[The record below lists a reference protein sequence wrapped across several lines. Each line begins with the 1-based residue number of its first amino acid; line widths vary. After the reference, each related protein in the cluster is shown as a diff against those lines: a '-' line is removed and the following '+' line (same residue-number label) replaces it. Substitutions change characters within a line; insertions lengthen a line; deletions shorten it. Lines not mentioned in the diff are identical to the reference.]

1 MVLET
6 AHKFFA
12 LYRIIQLKHQLNCL
26 EAQTNSGQEESSI
39 KLYLPT
45 WAAGHDDMRG
55 DDEVGDGVEGDG
67 HGHGHVLQQAA
78 VRVQQRRGH
87 VLRRPVTQ
95 SHQHLLVGTIHDHN
109 L

>member
-1 MVLET
+1 
-6 AHKFFA
+6 
-12 LYRIIQLKHQLNCL
+12 
-26 EAQTNSGQEESSI
+26 
-39 KLYLPT
+39 
-45 WAAGHDDMRG
+45 MRG

-95 SHQHLLVGTIHDHN
+95 SHQHLQWGQSMIHDQN
-109 L
+109 LLAVWFAKILKNAFWILGLIFAD

>member
-1 MVLET
+1 
-6 AHKFFA
+6 
-12 LYRIIQLKHQLNCL
+12 
-26 EAQTNSGQEESSI
+26 
-39 KLYLPT
+39 
-45 WAAGHDDMRG
+45 MRG

-95 SHQHLLVGTIHDHN
+95 SHQHLSVDN
-109 L
+109 P